1 MIREVKEELGL
12 DVKFEMI
19 INFKEIT
26 QFRGNSVH
34 LYFLG
39 LVSIEDEEQEMNVDW
54 WEIKEVK
61 WADAVFYWFYSFRI
75 SSNMFWITILMVLLV
90 LKIATN

>member
-1 MIREVKEELGL
+1 
-12 DVKFEMI
+12 
-19 INFKEIT
+19 
-26 QFRGNSVH
+26 
-34 LYFLG
+34 
-39 LVSIEDEEQEMNVDW
+39 MNVDW